1 MNENWSNLDG
11 FGIYKPYQKEVFCGE
26 NFPTR
31 FYRSF
36 SPTNGSKN
44 GNLLHQ
50 LTSIHNTVEGW
61 QMAQE
66 ISLFIHIQILK
77 YWFDDYLPTI
87 IETQPSLLVE
97 VLLRKK
103 CWSQDVMYWKK
114 KCCL

>member
-1 MNENWSNLDG
+1 
-11 FGIYKPYQKEVFCGE
+11 
-26 NFPTR
+26 
-31 FYRSF
+31 
-36 SPTNGSKN
+36 
-44 GNLLHQ
+44 
-50 LTSIHNTVEGW
+50 
-61 QMAQE
+61 MAQE